1 MNEIESFVVDK
12 PRVCQTEQSESERE
26 KQIHI
31 NEYT

>member
-1 MNEIESFVVDK
+1 MNEIESFVVDES
-12 PRVCQTEQSESERE
+12 RVCHTEQSESE